1 MFEVKNLHAGHDD
14 KALLKGISFKM
25 QAGESISLLGPNGC
39 GKTTLLRSIL
49 GLHPINTGQILL
61 KNQCFQSMKPK
72 LKAQCMAYV
81 PQIQQSA
88 FGHPV
93 KEVVLMGRSS
103 HHTLFSNYTNTDHD
117 IAQAALERVGIADLA
132 ERPFTLLSGGQKQLT
147 LIARALTQQ
156 APIFVMD
163 EPVNG
168 LDFGNQIKLLE
179 LIKALVSEGLTVIQ
193 TTHYPDHA
201 LLASSRVLLMN
212 HGRVFADGP
221 PEEML
226 NSENMQQLYG
236 INTELAH
243 FKNRS
248 FCIPTDNK
256 IKQSPISH

>member
-14 KALLKGISFKM
+14 NALLKGISFKM

-49 GLHPINTGQILL
+49 GLHPITKGQILL
-61 KNQCFQSMKPK
+61 KKQCFQSMKPK
-72 LKAQCMAYV
+72 LKAQHMAYV

-103 HHTLFSNYTNTDHD
+103 QHDLFSNYTKADHD
-117 IAQAALERVGIADLA
+117 IASAALDRVGIADLA
-132 ERPFTLLSGGQKQLT
+132 ERPFTQLSGGQKQLA

-179 LIKALVSEGLTVIQ
+179 LIKELVSEGLTVIQ

-212 HGRVFADGP
+212 HGKVFADGS

-226 NSENMQQLYG
+226 NNENMQQLYG

-248 FCIPTDNK
+248 FCIPINNA
-256 IKQSPISH
+256 I